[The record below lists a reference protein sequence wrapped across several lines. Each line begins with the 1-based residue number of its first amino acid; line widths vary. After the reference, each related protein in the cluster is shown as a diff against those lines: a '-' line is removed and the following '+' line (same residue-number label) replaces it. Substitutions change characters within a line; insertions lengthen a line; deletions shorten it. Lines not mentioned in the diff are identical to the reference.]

1 MASVRGPMAATYPY
15 NADSLPH
22 SRRCVHGVVN
32 KERFL
37 ISVRNRPLLQRVHA
51 RAHRDASAVHALV
64 AEERGGVQ
72 QRVSEREAGAHRV
85 GHRVSMDVGGD
96 AIAE

>member
-1 MASVRGPMAATYPY
+1 MASVRGPEAATHSY

-22 SRRCVHGVVN
+22 SCRCVYKSMNDESG
-32 KERFL
+32 L
-37 ISVRNRPLLQRVHA
+37 IAVRNRPLLQRVHA
-51 RAHRDASAVHALV
+51 RAHRDASSVHALV

>member
-37 ISVRNRPLLQRVHA
+37 ISVRNRPLLQRIHA
-51 RAHRDASAVHALV
+51 QLDRYSGALHWLL
-64 AEERGGVQ
+64 AKKL
-72 QRVSEREAGAHRV
+72 
-85 GHRVSMDVGGD
+85 
-96 AIAE
+96 